1 MTIFIIS
8 YICMYST
15 TPKLCQLVK
24 RQVLQ
29 QNIKSIPPVDSLA
42 MDAYMYIQYI
52 TSRISYFTHIC
63 VVELLLL

>member
-29 QNIKSIPPVDSLA
+29 QNIKSIPPFDSLA
-42 MDAYMYIQYI
+42 MDAYIQYLVEYPI
-52 TSRISYFTHIC
+52 LPIIC
-63 VVELLLL
+63 VVELLLV